1 MTANCHVGVW
11 GGATFLH
18 IRATVGEG
26 GPVGIVRAQPEEPIN
41 FDPNDRLR
49 LAALDT
55 RDALCRLGSRIRAA
69 GTDPQRQGEALQV
82 AERVSRTYG
91 DLLRMTLEELI

>member
-1 MTANCHVGVW
+1 M
-11 GGATFLH
+11 
-18 IRATVGEG
+18 
-26 GPVGIVRAQPEEPIN
+26 VRAQPEEPIS

-55 RDALCRLGSRIRAA
+55 RDALRKLGSKIRVA

-82 AERVSRTYG
+82 AERIPEPTVTFCG
-91 DLLRMTLEELI
+91 

>member
-1 MTANCHVGVW
+1 
-11 GGATFLH
+11 
-18 IRATVGEG
+18 
-26 GPVGIVRAQPEEPIN
+26 VRAQPEESTN
-41 FDPNDRLR
+41 FNPNDRLR

-55 RDALCRLGSRIRAA
+55 RDALRKLGSKIRAA

-91 DLLRMTLEELI
+91 DLLRMTLEDFN